1 MWMGPRFSLFEALVR
16 RDPSP
21 PMGPMPF
28 RRGAMNES
36 SGPSGRKN
44 AWWVET
50 RPTILI
56 PSSFL
61 EAPMTAWSIDHAR
74 KTYSIPH
81 WAEGYFDIDAQ
92 GRIRVQPRG
101 ADSAGAALTEIVDAA
116 QAQGAKLPLLL
127 RFPEILGDRLGKLQ
141 AAFAQAQKDWDYA
154 GGYTAVYPIKVNQH
168 AGVAGTLA
176 THAGEGFGLEA
187 GSKPELMA
195 VLALSRPG
203 GLIVCNGYK
212 DREYIRLA
220 LIGRKLGME
229 TFIVVEKPSELS
241 LVMEEAKA
249 LGVTPGL
256 GVRMRLASLGAGK
269 WQNSGGD
276 KAKFGLSPRQVLDL
290 WKSLRDSGMSDCL
303 GLLHFH
309 MGSQISNVRDIAN
322 GMREATRY
330 FVELSKLGAKI
341 SHVDV
346 GGGLG
351 IDYEGTRSRSYC
363 SINYGILQYAS
374 SIVQPLAEACE
385 ANGIAPPRVVTEC
398 GRSMTAH
405 HAVLI
410 ANVSEVER
418 APEGRVPP
426 AHDDEAMVIRHLREI
441 YDEISTRPAVE
452 LFHEAQHHHSEG
464 LSLYALG
471 QIDLT
476 ARARLDDLFYA
487 IAHAV
492 HARLSY
498 DEKSHRDLLDEL
510 NERLVDKYF
519 VNFSLFESMPDVWA
533 IDQVFPIAPIERLNE
548 KPERRGV
555 IADLTCD
562 SDGKIDTYVENE
574 DLDSS
579 LPLHAPRPG
588 ERYRLGFFLVGAYQE
603 ILGDIHNLFGDTDV
617 VEVRVND
624 NGFKLAQQRR
634 GDTTDVMLDYVG
646 YKIDDLRRIYRAKV
660 GSVDLS
666 KGEAARL
673 NEALELGLTSYTY
686 LSDEPL

>member
-1 MWMGPRFSLFEALVR
+1 
-16 RDPSP
+16 
-21 PMGPMPF
+21 
-28 RRGAMNES
+28 
-36 SGPSGRKN
+36 
-44 AWWVET
+44 
-50 RPTILI
+50 
-56 PSSFL
+56 
-61 EAPMTAWSIDHAR
+61 MTAWSIDHAR

-81 WAEGYFDIDAQ
+81 WAEGYFDVDGA
-92 GRIRVQPRG
+92 GRIIVQPQG
-101 ADSAGAALTEIVDAA
+101 PSGPAMALPEVVDTALA
-116 QAQGAKLPLLL
+116 NGAKLPLLV
-127 RFPEILGDRLGKLQ
+127 RFPDILGDRLRKLQ
-141 AAFAQAQKDWDYA
+141 EAFATAQAAWDYA

-176 THAGEGFGLEA
+176 SHAGDGFGLEA

-220 LIGRKLGME
+220 LIGRKLGMQ
-229 TFIVVEKPSELS
+229 TFIVVEKPSELP
-241 LVMEEAKA
+241 LVLEEAKA

-290 WKSLRDSGMSDCL
+290 WKALRDTGMSDCL

-330 FVELSKLGAKI
+330 FVELSKLGANI
-341 SHVDV
+341 THVDV

-351 IDYEGTRSRSYC
+351 IDYEGTRSRSEC
-363 SINYGILQYAS
+363 SINYGVVQYAN
-374 SIVQPLAEACE
+374 SIVQPIAEACE
-385 ANGIAPPRVVTEC
+385 AHGFAPPRLVTEC
-398 GRSMTAH
+398 GRAMTAH
-405 HAVLI
+405 HAVLVT
-410 ANVSEVER
+410 NVSEVER

-426 AHDDEAMVIRHLREI
+426 EHDDEAMVIRHLREI
-441 YDEISTRPAVE
+441 HGEIDQRPAVE

-471 QIDLT
+471 QLDLVG
-476 ARARLDDLFYA
+476 RARLDDLFYA

-492 HARLSY
+492 RERLTY

-533 IDQVFPIAPIERLNE
+533 IDQVFPITPIERLDE
-548 KPERRGV
+548 RPDRRGV

-579 LPLHAPRPG
+579 LPLHSLRHG
-588 ERYRLGFFLVGAYQE
+588 ERYRIGFFLVGAYQE
-603 ILGDIHNLFGDTDV
+603 ILGDIHNLFGDTDAI
-617 VEVRVND
+617 EVKPEGDGFRVT
-624 NGFKLAQQRR
+624 QQRK

-646 YKIDDLRRIYRAKV
+646 YKLDDLRQAYRAKV
-660 GSVDLS
+660 AAASLPADES
-666 KGEAARL
+666 ARL
-673 NEALELGLTSYTY
+673 NDALEAGLTAYTY
-686 LSDEPL
+686 LSDEPLG